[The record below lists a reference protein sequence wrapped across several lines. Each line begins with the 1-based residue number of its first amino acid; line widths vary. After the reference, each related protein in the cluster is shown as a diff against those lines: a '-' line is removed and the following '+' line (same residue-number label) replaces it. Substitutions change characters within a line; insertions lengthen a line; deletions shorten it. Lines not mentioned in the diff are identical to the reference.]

1 MLSPF
6 GAQKLILGGH
16 TFLEELGND
25 PAASPDEQ
33 IAVVSAC
40 LEGGVRVVDTTYAV
54 ERRGL
59 RTVLMAIDDPGI
71 RPVIWNF
78 FDHPEMDGNLPG
90 PDPWTDER
98 FEQALVELGLTEAPF
113 VVVHAVGD
121 AVADRAQIEVV
132 RRLREEGRITHLG
145 FWANLDA
152 DSKQGREALLQW
164 DRFLEVENLWR
175 FVVTPWNV
183 MTYRENAEILKVAK
197 AQGWTTLGT
206 SPFVRGWELER
217 RAVRVAGIRQIGLSA
232 AVAQVAD
239 HMLRFSA
246 FSPGV
251 DHVVNAIRARR
262 HVRPNLESIRQG
274 PLAPN
279 EREWILGLG

>member
-40 LEGGVRVVDTTYAV
+40 LKGGIRVVDTTYAV

-59 RTVLMAIDDPGI
+59 RTVLRTVEDPGI
-71 RPVIWNF
+71 RPIIWNF
-78 FDHPEMDGNLPG
+78 FDHPEMEGSLPG
-90 PDPWTDER
+90 PDPWTEDR
-98 FEQALVELGLTEAPF
+98 FEQALAEVGFTEAPF
-113 VVVHAVGD
+113 VVVHPVGE
-121 AVADRAQIEVV
+121 AVADRTQIEVV
-132 RRLREEGRITHLG
+132 RRLRDEGRITHLG
-145 FWANLDA
+145 FWVNLDT
-152 DSKQGREALLQW
+152 DSKQRERALLQW
-164 DRFLEVENLWR
+164 KWLLELENLWR

-183 MTYRENAEILKVAK
+183 TTYRENAEILKVAK

-217 RAVRVAGIRQIGLSA
+217 RAVRVAGIRQIDLSA
-232 AVAQVAD
+232 AIAQVAD
-239 HMLRFSA
+239 HMLRFAA

-262 HVRPNLESIRQG
+262 HVRPNLESILQG